1 MRYLN
6 HLIITSLFAA
16 TTIIAGCAAGDKA
29 FSKGEQF
36 EKDGKYEEAMYSYA
50 EAFRLEPDTGNYRV
64 RFFKARDIAAQKRF
78 ERGMISFEK
87 TEYAAALEDFQAAF
101 GLDPTQDRFKQKI
114 EETTRLKNAQSAY
127 NEGRDFEKTNKLKDA
142 YRLYA
147 VAIDYQPGN
156 KEYQQAFS
164 RVDKKRKNRISGT
177 ELSLKSNKPIT
188 LKFKDAKLKD
198 VFKIVSQLSGVNFI
212 FDDGVKDSNVSVFIE
227 NATFQQA
234 FDLLV
239 TMNKLDKKVLNET
252 TVLVF
257 NHSPEKT
264 KQYED
269 MVVRT
274 FHLSYMEAKK
284 AINLIR
290 TMLQIRKVYVNE
302 DANAIVV
309 RDTKD
314 VVDVVE
320 KILDSNDVPEPEVVL
335 DVEVVEVSDRNA
347 QNVGLLLS
355 NYNVQL
361 GAFNSEGKPLASSL
375 SAATTTTTT
384 SSTDPVTV
392 TTSADV
398 SNLVRAFTMKG
409 YGGFI
414 TVPSAQ
420 YNLGKTLTKGEVLSN
435 PKIRVKNKEKSKF
448 NVGTRVPITTTTL
461 NGTLS
466 QVNVQYVD
474 VGVKVNAEPTILLN
488 NEITIKLGLEV
499 SSILSK
505 ETVGGSTSPTSVVT
519 IGTRNLD
526 TVLSLKDGETSVIGG
541 LIQNTQ
547 NNTKQKLFLLSD
559 IPLIGPLLTNHDTT
573 KDKTELILAITPR
586 LVRGVT
592 VPQNNLMSF
601 TSGKEDNPALMNQL
615 ASFDDEPVFETST
628 SKANATSSS
637 FNRTPPKK
645 QEQLTN
651 LPPTSVNITNQQ
663 VAVGADVN
671 KPLSPAGPTVDQK
684 PIQKPSIP
692 VKPTSQN
699 SIKRGLLQITAPS
712 NVKVGEQFT
721 VDIMVSDAQQLFN
734 APFVFSFDPIFTDFV
749 SATEGSFLKQ
759 DGKSTSF
766 SSTVD
771 SGVGSVSIKLSRA
784 AGEKGVSGTGKLASL
799 KFKAKN
805 QGGASF
811 SFRNV
816 NFQAEDNRLL
826 AILPFSTAV
835 DVR

>member
-6 HLIITSLFAA
+6 HLIIFTMLTVVTVLS
-16 TTIIAGCAAGDKA
+16 GCASGERV
-29 FSKGEQF
+29 FSKGEKL
-36 EKDGKYEEAMYSYA
+36 EADGKYEDAMYSYA
-50 EAFRLEPDTGNYRV
+50 EAFRIQPDVGNYRV
-64 RFFKARDIAAQKRF
+64 RFFRARDIAAQKRF

-87 TEYAAALEDFQAAF
+87 TEYAAALEDFQTAL

-114 EETTRLKNAQSAY
+114 DETTRLKNAQSAF
-127 NEGRDFEKTNKLKDA
+127 NEAKDFEKSNKLKDA
-142 YRLYA
+142 HRLYA
-147 VAIDYQPGN
+147 VALEYQPTNKDYQVA
-156 KEYQQAFS
+156 YT
-164 RVDKKRKNRISGT
+164 RIDKKRKNKISGV
-177 ELSLKSNKPIT
+177 ELSLKSTKPIT
-188 LKFKDAKLKD
+188 LKFKEAKMKD
-198 VFKIVSQLSGVNFI
+198 VFRIVTQLSGVNFI
-212 FDDGVKDSNVSVFIE
+212 FDEGVKDQPVSIYIE

-234 FDLLV
+234 LDLLT
-239 TMNKLDKKVLNET
+239 TMNKLERKVLNET

-257 NHSPEKT
+257 SHSPEKT

-269 MVVRT
+269 LTVRT
-274 FHLSYMEAKK
+274 FHLSYMDAKK
-284 AINLIR
+284 AVNLIR

-302 DANAIVV
+302 DNNSIVV

-314 VVDVVE
+314 VVNVVE

-335 DVEVVEVSDRNA
+335 DVEVVEVSDKNA

-361 GAFNSEGKPLASSL
+361 GAFNSEGKPLASAL
-375 SAATTTTTT
+375 SAASTTDTTATTTTT
-384 SSTDPVTV
+384 SK
-392 TTSADV
+392 SADV
-398 SNLVRAFTMKG
+398 SNLIRAFTMKG
-409 YGGFI
+409 YGGFV

-547 NNTKQKLFLLSD
+547 NNTKQKVFLLSD
-559 IPLIGPLLTNHDTT
+559 IPLIGSLLTNHDNS

-592 VPQNNLMSF
+592 VPQSNLMSF
-601 TSGKEDNPALMNQL
+601 TTGKEDAPQLVNQMS
-615 ASFDDEPVFETST
+615 SFDDEPVFET
-628 SKANATSSS
+628 
-637 FNRTPPKK
+637 TPAKVITQASGVQIVDKK
-645 QEQLTN
+645 PE
-651 LPPTSVNITNQQ
+651 
-663 VAVGADVN
+663 
-671 KPLSPAGPTVDQK
+671 PLSNVRPGIATTATQQPLGATADKPAAPGIPVLIQQPTVK
-684 PIQKPSIP
+684 P
-692 VKPTSQN
+692 VKQTT
-699 SIKRGLLQITAPS
+699 SIKRGLMQIVVPS
-712 NVKVGEQFT
+712 TVKLGEQFT
-721 VDIMVSDAQQLFN
+721 LDVKVSDIQQLMN
-734 APFVFSFDPIFTDFV
+734 SPFVLTFDPVFFNFV
-749 SATEGSFLKQ
+749 SASEGNFLKQ
-759 DGKSTSF
+759 DGKQTTFSTA
-766 SSTVD
+766 VD
-771 SGVGSVSIKLSRA
+771 SGSGTVNVKLALNSGNSA
-784 AGEKGVSGTGKLASL
+784 VSGNGVLLSIR
-799 KFKAKN
+799 FKAKN
-805 QGGASF
+805 QGSANF

-816 NFQAEDNRLL
+816 NLQSPDGKTL
-826 AILPFSTAV
+826 AVLPFSASV
-835 DVR
+835 DVK